1 MPRPRWLS
9 LWLPVLAWAAVIF
22 TLSSIPHL
30 STDLGTWDLVL
41 RKGAHVAEYAVLGG
55 LLLRAVGSPGGAMA
69 LGVLYAVSDEVH
81 QHFVAGR
88 VGHAPDIL
96 FDAAGLLAGIVL
108 VEWARER
115 VRLAP

>member
-1 MPRPRWLS
+1 
-9 LWLPVLAWAAVIF
+9 
-22 TLSSIPHL
+22 
-30 STDLGTWDLVL
+30 
-41 RKGAHVAEYAVLGG
+41 
-55 LLLRAVGSPGGAMA
+55 
-69 LGVLYAVSDEVH
+69 VH

-108 VEWARER
+108 VEWARRR